1 MKATIIALGL
11 LAHASLSI
19 ARSQNVVERS
29 PHDAVREPV
38 SLPAGFAEQLV
49 REFPKPAFTAPV
61 TAEARRV
68 AAKLEAHVSELID
81 GWPWRPLHH
90 VLGIS
95 GAETCFAHPDEMF
108 YAVSLALPHLSEE
121 KRKVAIEFLAARLA
135 ENPPYGRDGFDRA
148 VGNARESYTVPTG
161 LRRNGRG
168 EARSAFGIAAFYTYA
183 NWSGQWSQD
192 VPLDVHW
199 PRILDRIQPLLGRD
213 YGFDIRKPGEGRDAA
228 EQLNGDLTGLIA
240 FARLARRQREQAS
253 FDRAIARVQQ
263 LAQLRVDLECVNPVI
278 LERTNSASKGLHNY
292 KLARYCGL
300 TEDIARCLRGP
311 AGELAAARLR
321 AFREAR
327 NGWYLALGDRFVGG
341 ENYTNPLHFGRALF
355 AGAALLERLPGDELF
370 RFIDVPSCKADF
382 YFIEKCA
389 LALQSTAR

>member
-1 MKATIIALGL
+1 MKTTIIALGL

-19 ARSQNVVERS
+19 ARSQNVVDRS
-29 PHDAVREPV
+29 PQEPV
-38 SLPAGFAEQLV
+38 LEPILLPAGFAEQLV
-49 REFPKPAFTAPV
+49 REFPRPAFAAPA

-95 GAETCFAHPDEMF
+95 GAESCFDHPDEMF
-108 YAVSLALPHLSEE
+108 YAVSLALPHLSEQ
-121 KRKVAIEFLAARLA
+121 KRKVAFKFLAARLA
-135 ENPPYGRDGFDRA
+135 ETPPYAREGFDRA
-148 VGNARESYTVPTG
+148 VGNARESYTVPTA
-161 LRRNGRG
+161 LRRTGRG
-168 EARSAFGIAAFYTYA
+168 EARSAFGIAAFYAYA
-183 NWSGQWSQD
+183 NWSGEWSQSI
-192 VPLDVHW
+192 PLDVHW
-199 PRILDRIQPLLGRD
+199 RAILDRVEPLLGRD
-213 YGFDIRKPGEGRDAA
+213 YDFDTRKSGEGRDAA
-228 EQLNGDLTGLIA
+228 EQLNGDLAGLIA
-240 FARLARRQREQAS
+240 FTRLARQQRDQAS
-253 FDRAIARVQQ
+253 CDRAIARVQQ

-278 LERTNSASKGLHNY
+278 LEKTNSASKGLHNF

-300 TEDIARCLRGP
+300 TEDVARCLRGP
-311 AGELAAARLR
+311 AGDLAAARLR

-355 AGAALLERLPGDELF
+355 AGAALLEQLPADELL

-389 LALQSTAR
+389 LALQCTAR